1 MEPTME
7 GVIENC
13 KLMLDEQRP
22 ERRSG
27 KATFA
32 VSPYPVII
40 STSHKNAARTTHQ
53 LSIKLGQS
61 RLAVVVEDKHSVD
74 HDEQRKSIRACKSD
88 IWRIDQTSSFALT

>member
-7 GVIENC
+7 GGIENC

-22 ERRSG
+22 VRRSG

-32 VSPYPVII
+32 VSPYPVIF
-40 STSHKNAARTTHQ
+40 STSRKDAGRKTHQ
-53 LSIKLGQS
+53 LSIKFGQS
-61 RLAVVVEDKHSVD
+61 WLAIVVEDKHSVD

-88 IWRIDQTSSFALT
+88 IWRIYQT